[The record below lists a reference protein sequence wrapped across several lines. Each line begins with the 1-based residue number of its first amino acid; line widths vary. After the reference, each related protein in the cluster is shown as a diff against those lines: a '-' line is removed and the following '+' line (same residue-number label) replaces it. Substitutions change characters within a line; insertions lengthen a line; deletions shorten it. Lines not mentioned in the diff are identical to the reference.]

1 MPVSIDNRIE
11 YGSLVVNSS
20 MTGPAFLAVGGDPGN
35 NAFMTPDTVLL
46 NESFATIRDLD
57 GIFVDARME
66 EHQVSGPVD
75 TFPQKMIGGIV
86 IGQMAVNALNGPVN
100 PGHEPGFILVVHDM
114 AGITELGGR

>member
-1 MPVSIDNRIE
+1 VSIDNRIE

-57 GIFVDARME
+57 GIFIDPRME

-75 TFPQKMIGGIV
+75 ALPQEMIGGI
-86 IGQMAVNALNGPVN
+86 IIWQMAVNALNGPVN

-114 AGITELGGR
+114 AGITELGSR